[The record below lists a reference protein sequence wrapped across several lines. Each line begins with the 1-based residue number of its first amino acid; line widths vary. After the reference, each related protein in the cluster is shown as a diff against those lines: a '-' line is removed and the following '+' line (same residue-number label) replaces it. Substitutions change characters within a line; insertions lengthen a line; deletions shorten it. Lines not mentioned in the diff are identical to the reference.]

1 MIIPDDSAKTNR
13 SQTERVEA
21 LFRFAS
27 QQLAQGQT
35 EKAIAWYKKVLEL
48 QPDHLQAT
56 IHLSHSQEQQRWSWI
71 HQHTCQSG
79 TLLQENPVGKLDL
92 RGQRIFVAH
101 RCGWSFAIDALKALH
116 NSQGILFDGYV
127 ENSFIWKERQFGRE
141 IEPYTQPWV
150 GFLHNP
156 PAMPTWFY
164 YQDSPQVLFG
174 KDNWQ
179 QSLEHC
185 VGLFTLSEYSAQWL
199 REKIGKPVSAL
210 IHPTEISGLQFD
222 FDRFLA
228 NPYKKIIQL
237 GWWLRKLTAIYQL
250 PIAKNNPLGYQK
262 IKLNPAFALE
272 AETSLQKLVAKQL
285 DVEQITLDPVFVA
298 NTQELTHVSNQ
309 KYDELL
315 SENIG
320 FIDLYDTSANNTVI
334 ECIARATPLLV
345 NPLPAVVEYLGENY
359 PFYFHNLVE
368 AGEKAMDLELI
379 WKTHQY
385 LKCCETR
392 QKLSANYFIES
403 LQASEV
409 YQHIKL

>member
-1 MIIPDDSAKTNR
+1 MIIPDDSTKNNR
-13 SQTERVEA
+13 SKTERVEV

-35 EKAIAWYKKVLEL
+35 EKAIAWYQKILEL
-48 QPDHLQAT
+48 QPDHLQAAV
-56 IHLSHSQEQQRWSWI
+56 HLSHSQEQQRWSRI
-71 HQHTCQSG
+71 HQYPSQSG
-79 TLLQENPVGKLDL
+79 ILLQENPDGKLNLSD
-92 RGQRIFVAH
+92 QRIFVAH
-101 RCGWSFAIDALKALH
+101 RCGWSFAIHALKALH
-116 NSQGILFDGYV
+116 NSQGILFDGYL
-127 ENSFIWKERQFGRE
+127 ENSFIWKERQFGRK

-164 YQDSPQVLFG
+164 NGDSPQVLFG

-179 QSLEHC
+179 RSLEHC
-185 VGLFTLSEYSAQWL
+185 VGLFTLSEYSARWL
-199 REKIGKPVSAL
+199 REQTGKPVSAL

-222 FDRFLA
+222 FDRFFA
-228 NPYKKIIQL
+228 NPNKKIIQL
-237 GWWLRKLTAIYQL
+237 GWWLRKLAAIYQL

-285 DVEQITLDPVFVA
+285 EVEQITLDPVFVE

-309 KYDELL
+309 NYDELL

-334 ECIARATPLLV
+334 ECIVRATPLLV

-359 PFYFHNLVE
+359 PFYFNNLAE
-368 AGEKAMDLELI
+368 AVEKAMDLELI
-379 WKTHQY
+379 GQTHQY
-385 LKCCETR
+385 LRSCETR

-409 YQHIKL
+409 YQQIKL